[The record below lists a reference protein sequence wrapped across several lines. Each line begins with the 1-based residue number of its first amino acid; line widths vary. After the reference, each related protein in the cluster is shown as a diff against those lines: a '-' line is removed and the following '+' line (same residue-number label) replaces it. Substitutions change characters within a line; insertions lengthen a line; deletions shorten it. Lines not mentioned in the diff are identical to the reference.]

1 MTTHIVL
8 LNWLLF
14 IVVYSSFLTTISI
27 HVGLFAATVIG
38 LSQLVKIV
46 AWVQSF
52 FSTNFL
58 IISGRVGNSSIAYFT
73 YRQWH
78 PSFLMCQTRWSKT
91 GFDVTILAYFTYRYN
106 NNLFLFSCVKLD
118 DQFYQ
123 NLKFIIFL

>member
-1 MTTHIVL
+1 MTTHTVL
-8 LNWLLF
+8 LNRLLF

-46 AWVQSF
+46 AWAQSF

-73 YRQWH
+73 YRQ
-78 PSFLMCQTRWSKT
+78 
-91 GFDVTILAYFTYRYN
+91 
-106 NNLFLFSCVKLD
+106 
-118 DQFYQ
+118 
-123 NLKFIIFL
+123 